1 MTSDAEIIDRIDSTI
16 RELKDRIKNHRDHI
30 KAHETRTRVVLIDP
44 LLRSRGW
51 DPEDPRLVQHEYK
64 VNQGWADY
72 ALMKGGSVVAI
83 IEAKKLDRK
92 FADGALV
99 EKVAAFPGI
108 ELVVFTNGNEW
119 QFFRAPKFASKLV
132 KVDSDIEFKTA
143 FEFHSELPDPELPNG
158 PPPPPP
164 PRKCYPLVGKF
175 PDGTPTSVQK
185 GEAAPTQWVSWR
197 QLYVDVAK
205 YLVSS
210 GDIRP
215 SDLPIWVTK
224 GQKWAINH
232 EPIGPDGNRF
242 ISPAQIG
249 ESMWLEANGNRITH
263 TEYSRRLLRNHHD
276 DPESV
281 QVCFD

>member
-119 QFFRAPKFASKLV
+119 QFFRAPNFEPKQV
-132 KVDSDIEFKTA
+132 KVDSAGEFKTA
-143 FEFHSELPDPELPNG
+143 FHFHKELPNPV
-158 PPPPPP
+158 PPVAW
-164 PRKCYPLVGKF
+164 YPLCGEW
-175 PDGTPTSVQK
+175 PDSTPTWVRM
-185 GEAAPTQWVSWR
+185 GEAAPWKFETWKG
-197 QLYVDVAK
+197 LYVDVAK

-210 GDIRP
+210 GGIRA
-215 SDLPIWVTK
+215 SNLPVYAAK
-224 GQKWAINH
+224 GKKWAIYH
-232 EPIGPDGNRF
+232 KPEGPDGKPF
-242 ISPAQIG
+242 FAPVMI
-249 ESMWLEANGNRITH
+249 EEDMWLEALGGKDTIID
-263 TEYSRRLLRNHHD
+263 YSCSLLRQFHS